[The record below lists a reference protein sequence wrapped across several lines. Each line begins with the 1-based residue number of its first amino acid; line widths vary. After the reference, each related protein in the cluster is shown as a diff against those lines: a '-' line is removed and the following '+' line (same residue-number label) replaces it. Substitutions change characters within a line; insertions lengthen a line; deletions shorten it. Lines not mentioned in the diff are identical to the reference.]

1 MSGTSLP
8 KLHSISN
15 NNNNNIIMIIIL
27 TEFSSLV
34 RLRNSS
40 EKSFRSDTL
49 FRLTWI
55 QIKTTAWK
63 KKSTTRRKQKLSGR
77 LPCFCFFHNT
87 KFQIQPLLASDPS
100 KHTHNHRRHSRPSY
114 RLSPVELHPLR
125 QARLRFRP
133 SLHFLH
139 DPLNVIPGDPVE
151 KHGSRSWTQRATV
164 CLCLAAHN
172 FHIL

>member
-1 MSGTSLP
+1 MSETSLL
-8 KLHSISN
+8 KLHSIFNNN

-34 RLRNSS
+34 CLHNSS

-49 FRLTWI
+49 FRLTLI

-77 LPCFCFFHNT
+77 LLVCFFHNT
-87 KFQIQPLLASDPS
+87 KFQIHPLLASDAS
-100 KHTHNHRRHSRPSY
+100 KHTHNRRHIRPSY